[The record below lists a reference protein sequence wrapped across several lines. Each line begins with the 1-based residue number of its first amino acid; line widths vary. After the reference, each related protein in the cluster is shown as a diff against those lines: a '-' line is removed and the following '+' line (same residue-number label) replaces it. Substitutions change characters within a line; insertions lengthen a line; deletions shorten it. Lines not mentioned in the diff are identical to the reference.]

1 MSAAAIRADFLHCV
15 RDPGLDGSDAA
26 AVEHVRD
33 GVLVIRDGRIE
44 RLAPAA
50 ALLPSLGPDVV
61 VHDRRGLLAVPGFV
75 DTHVHFPQVD
85 VIASHGTQLLDW
97 LERYTFPEERRFA
110 DAAHA
115 RAAAAFF
122 LDRLLENGT
131 TTASVFCTVHPGS
144 VDAFF
149 AESDARGLRM
159 VAGKCLM
166 DRHAPDGLRDDARG
180 GIDDSRA
187 LIERWHGRG
196 RSHYSITVRFAV
208 TSTDAQLAAAGRLAA
223 GFPTAHVQSHVA
235 ENRDEV
241 AWVAKLFPERRS
253 YLDVYDHHGLLR
265 ERAVYAHCIW
275 LDDADRAR
283 MTASGTAASF
293 CPTSNLFIGSG
304 LFDLRRAI
312 AAGNRIGLGTDVG
325 GGTSYSMLRT
335 LGEAYK
341 VQQLLG
347 TSMHPAYA
355 LYLATLG
362 GARSLYLDDRIGSFS
377 PGRDADLALLDP
389 AATPLLARR
398 TGLRDDPMDTFFAL
412 TTLGDDRAIAE
423 TWAAG
428 RPVHRRAGS
437 PTGRA
442 PIARDPIGNGGV
454 AGGRA
459 AAGG

>member
-1 MSAAAIRADFLHCV
+1 MAAAVALRADFLHCL
-15 RDPGLDGSDAA
+15 RDPGLDGSDAS
-26 AVEHVRD
+26 AVEHLRD
-33 GVLVIRDGRIE
+33 GVLLIRDGRIE

-50 ALLPSLGPDVV
+50 ALLPGLGPDVA
-61 VHDRRGLLAVPGFV
+61 VHDRRGSLVVPGFV

-85 VIASHGTQLLDW
+85 VIASYGTQLLDW

-115 RAAAAFF
+115 REAAGFF

-149 AESDARGLRM
+149 EASEARGLLM
-159 VAGKCLM
+159 LAGKCLM
-166 DRHAPDGLRDDARG
+166 DRNAPDGLRDTADG
-180 GIDDSRA
+180 GVADSRA
-187 LIERWHGRG
+187 LIERWHGRA
-196 RSHYSITVRFAV
+196 RNRYSITVRFAV
-208 TSTDAQLAAAGRLAA
+208 TSTPEQLALAGRLAA
-223 GFPTAHVQSHVA
+223 EHPSVHVQSHVA

-241 AWVAKLFPERRS
+241 AWVARLFPERRS

-304 LFDLRRAI
+304 LYDLRQAL
-312 AAGNRIGLGTDVG
+312 AAGNRVGLGTDVG
-325 GGTSYSMLRT
+325 GGTGYSMLRT

-362 GARSLYLDDRIGSFS
+362 GARALYLDDRIGRLV
-377 PGRDADLALLDP
+377 PGADADLAVLDP

-398 TGLRDDPMDTFFAL
+398 TALRDDPLDAFFAL
-412 TTLGDDRAIAE
+412 ATLGDDRAVRE
-423 TWAAG
+423 TWARG
-428 RPVHRRAGS
+428 VPVHRRA
-437 PTGRA
+437 P
-442 PIARDPIGNGGV
+442 
-454 AGGRA
+454 A
-459 AAGG
+459 A

>member
-1 MSAAAIRADFLHCV
+1 MADVAIRADFLHCL
-15 RDPGLDGSDAA
+15 RDPGLDGSDAG

-33 GVLVIRDGRIE
+33 GVLLVRDGRIE

-50 ALLPSLGPDVV
+50 ALLPQLGPDVV
-61 VHDRRGLLAVPGFV
+61 VHDRRGMLVVPGFV

-85 VIASHGTQLLDW
+85 VIASYGTQLLDW
-97 LERYTFPEERRFA
+97 LERYTFPEEQRFA

-115 RAAAAFF
+115 RAAASFF

-149 AESDARGLRM
+149 EASEARGLLM

-166 DRHAPDGLRDDARG
+166 DRHAPDGLRDTTPG
-180 GIDDSRA
+180 GIDESRA

-196 RSHYSITVRFAV
+196 RSRYSITVRFAV
-208 TSTDAQLAAAGRLAA
+208 TSTEAQLEAAGRLAA
-223 GFPTAHVQSHVA
+223 EHPTVHVQSHVA

-241 AWVAKLFPERRS
+241 AWVARLFPERRS
-253 YLDVYDHHGLLR
+253 YLDVYDHYGLLR

-283 MTASGTAASF
+283 LAASGTAASF

-304 LFDLRRAI
+304 LYDLRQAI
-312 AAGNRIGLGTDVG
+312 AAGHPLGLGTDVG
-325 GGTSYSMLRT
+325 GGTGYSMLRT

-341 VQQLLG
+341 VQQLLDI
-347 TSMHPAYA
+347 SLHPAYA
-355 LYLATLG
+355 LYLSTLG
-362 GARSLYLDDRIGSFS
+362 GARSLYLGERIGSLL
-377 PGRDADLALLDP
+377 PGRDADLAVLDP
-389 AATPLLARR
+389 AGTPLLARR
-398 TGLRDDPMDTFFAL
+398 TALRDDPLDTFFAL
-412 TTLGDDRAIAE
+412 ATLADDRGVLE

-428 RPVHRRAGS
+428 KPVHRRAGAAS
-437 PTGRA
+437 V
-442 PIARDPIGNGGV
+442 ARP
-454 AGGRA
+454 
-459 AAGG
+459 

>member
-1 MSAAAIRADFLHCV
+1 MTAAVAIRADFLHCL
-15 RDPGLDGSDAA
+15 RDPGLDGSDAS

-33 GVLVIRDGRIE
+33 GVLLIRDGRIE

-50 ALLPSLGPDVV
+50 ALLPALGPEVAL
-61 VHDRRGLLAVPGFV
+61 HDRRGTLVVPGFV

-85 VIASHGTQLLDW
+85 VIASYGTQLLDW

-115 RAAAAFF
+115 RAAAGFF

-149 AESDARGLRM
+149 EASEARGLLM

-166 DRHAPDGLRDDARG
+166 DRNAPDGLRDTAEG
-180 GIDDSRA
+180 GVAESRA
-187 LIERWHGRG
+187 LIERWHGRA
-196 RSHYSITVRFAV
+196 RNRYSITVRFAI
-208 TSTDAQLAAAGRLAA
+208 TSTPEQLALAGRLAA
-223 GFPTAHVQSHVA
+223 EHPTVHVQSHVA

-241 AWVAKLFPERRS
+241 AWVARLFPERRS

-304 LFDLRRAI
+304 LYDLRRAL
-312 AAGNRIGLGTDVG
+312 AAGNRVGLGTDVG
-325 GGTSYSMLRT
+325 GGTGYSMLRT

-362 GARSLYLDDRIGSFS
+362 GARSLYLDDRIGSLV
-377 PGRDADLALLDP
+377 PGADADLAVLDP

-398 TGLRDDPMDTFFAL
+398 TALRDDPLDAFFAL
-412 TTLGDDRAIAE
+412 ATLGDDRAVLE
-423 TWAAG
+423 TWARG
-428 RPVHRRAGS
+428 VPVHRRV
-437 PTGRA
+437 P
-442 PIARDPIGNGGV
+442 
-454 AGGRA
+454 A
-459 AAGG
+459 A